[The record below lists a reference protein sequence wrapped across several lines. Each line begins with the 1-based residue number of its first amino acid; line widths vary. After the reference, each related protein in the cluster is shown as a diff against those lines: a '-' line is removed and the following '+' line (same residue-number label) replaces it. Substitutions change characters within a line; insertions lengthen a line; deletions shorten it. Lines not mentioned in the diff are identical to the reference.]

1 MQGCLMGDTLW
12 IVPPGRPIR
21 DLLLLYVTAFLRALS
36 TGLIGV
42 LLGIYLA
49 KFGFNAAQI
58 GYVIRAGLAGGACAT
73 LLVTLA
79 GNRFGRNRA
88 LVVSRFSEQW
98 AASRRPW
105 HPPSPQSLPR
115 HSSECSTGWAGI
127 GGPRSCWSRQSS
139 PQRQRTEAGQ
149 RLSPG
154 TTFSKTPEMTVN
166 DGKI

>member
-79 GNRFGRNRA
+79 GNR
-88 LVVSRFSEQW
+88 S
-98 AASRRPW
+98 
-105 HPPSPQSLPR
+105 
-115 HSSECSTGWAGI
+115 AGI
-127 GGPRSCWSRQSS
+127 GRWSCRGFRSSGRPRGGRGIHLLHNPCRGIPRNAQRDGPGSGGRARAGAGNPPRNDNGRKPDKGFRLEQHS
-139 PQRQRTEAGQ
+139 PRR
-149 RLSPG
+149 RR
-154 TTFSKTPEMTVN
+154 
-166 DGKI
+166 